1 MKTRTVVETYDKT
14 RFDSQQAASNYLE
27 NLLYNKAGR
36 IAHKLVQKKQVHGY
50 YGFHCC
56 ESGCLRRADS
66 HKEGYDDGHRT
77 RGIITMKKCTFM
89 RYLVTAIVTAAI
101 CWLMFRYSFR
111 VERVYDAGD
120 VVLVEVSILGQCEIH
135 EVTK

>member
-1 MKTRTVVETYDKT
+1 MLAPSET
-14 RFDSQQAASNYLE
+14 
-27 NLLYNKAGR
+27 
-36 IAHKLVQKKQVHGY
+36 
-50 YGFHCC
+50 
-56 ESGCLRRADS
+56 ESKFLI
-66 HKEGYDDGHRT
+66 KPT
-77 RGIITMKKCTFM
+77 TM
-89 RYLVTAIVTAAI
+89 I

>member
-1 MKTRTVVETYDKT
+1 MKKDIIRIGHY
-14 RFDSQQAASNYLE
+14 RLRSISA
-27 NLLYNKAGR
+27 NKH
-36 IAHKLVQKKQVHGY
+36 IEEIKD
-50 YGFHCC
+50 
-56 ESGCLRRADS
+56 RA
-66 HKEGYDDGHRT
+66 
-77 RGIITMKKCTFM
+77 MKKCTFM

>member
-1 MKTRTVVETYDKT
+1 
-14 RFDSQQAASNYLE
+14 
-27 NLLYNKAGR
+27 
-36 IAHKLVQKKQVHGY
+36 
-50 YGFHCC
+50 
-56 ESGCLRRADS
+56 
-66 HKEGYDDGHRT
+66 
-77 RGIITMKKCTFM
+77 M

-101 CWLMFRYSFR
+101 CWLMFR

>member
-1 MKTRTVVETYDKT
+1 M
-14 RFDSQQAASNYLE
+14 
-27 NLLYNKAGR
+27 
-36 IAHKLVQKKQVHGY
+36 
-50 YGFHCC
+50 
-56 ESGCLRRADS
+56 
-66 HKEGYDDGHRT
+66 
-77 RGIITMKKCTFM
+77 
-89 RYLVTAIVTAAI
+89 I

>member
-14 RFDSQQAASNYLE
+14 RFDSKKAAYNYLE
-27 NLLYNKAGR
+27 NLLYNKADR
-36 IAHKLVQKKQVHGY
+36 IAHKLIQKNKYTEVMD
-50 YGFHCC
+50 FIVTN
-56 ESGCLRRADS
+56 LDDF
-66 HKEGYDDGHRT
+66 KELITIQQDMTMDT
-77 RGIITMKKCTFM
+77 EITMKKCTFM

-135 EVTK
+135 EVVK

>member
-1 MKTRTVVETYDKT
+1 MKNNLDNIDGIERAAIRTG
-14 RFDSQQAASNYLE
+14 
-27 NLLYNKAGR
+27 GR
-36 IAHKLVQKKQVHGY
+36 
-50 YGFHCC
+50 
-56 ESGCLRRADS
+56 
-66 HKEGYDDGHRT
+66 
-77 RGIITMKKCTFM
+77 ITMKKCTFM